1 MAEGERMNHNDRK
14 DFAELLTDALAFY
27 GKDVSPFSLSVWW
40 EACQGFDIEQVRKA
54 LTKHALDPDGGQ
66 FAPKPADLVRALQG
80 TKTDRSLVAWSKVYR
95 AMSEVGAYASPDFG
109 DNAIHAAVNDMGGW
123 PKLCH
128 ISTDELPFTQ
138 KRFCDL
144 YRAHNASGYQEPVQ
158 LIGLHAEANGAK
170 AISNRTEPVR
180 VGMAARRLQV
190 VQ

>member
-1 MAEGERMNHNDRK
+1 MRNDQASEFQR
-14 DFAELLTDALAFY
+14 LLTDALAFY
-27 GKDVSPFSLSVWW
+27 GKDVSTFALSVWW
-40 EACQGFDIEQVRKA
+40 EACQPFDMEQVRKA
-54 LTKHALDPDGGQ
+54 MTTHATDPEHGQ
-66 FAPKPADLVRALQG
+66 FAPKPADIVKALQG
-80 TKTDRSLVAWSKVYR
+80 TKTDRALMAWSTVYR
-95 AMSEVGAYASPDFG
+95 AFSEVGAYASPEFG
-109 DNAIHAAVNDMGGW
+109 DNATHAAINDMGGW

-144 YRAHNASGYQEPVQ
+144 YRAHNSSGYQEPVQ